1 MYKLFPTLLKISAIN
16 SEIVKAKADCFYYIQ
31 ILEPLPDHK
40 MAQATFEKKLQTRKK
55 NAVYMK
61 SWKMCEREFH

>member
-1 MYKLFPTLLKISAIN
+1 MFSVVLVP
-16 SEIVKAKADCFYYIQ
+16 CFYYIQ

-61 SWKMCEREFH
+61 S